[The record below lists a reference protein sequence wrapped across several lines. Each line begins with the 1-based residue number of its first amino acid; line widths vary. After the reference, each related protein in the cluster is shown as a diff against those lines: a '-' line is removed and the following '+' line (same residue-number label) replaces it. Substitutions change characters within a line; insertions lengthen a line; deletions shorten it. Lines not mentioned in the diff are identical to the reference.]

1 MDKSEIAYAFA
12 WYFIFLIS
20 VTVHEAAHA
29 WASNEGGDPTAYAG
43 GQVSLNPWPHIK
55 RAPLGMVVIPIIS
68 IFLIHWPF
76 GFAVTPYDPVWAF
89 KNPRKAGWMAAAG
102 PIANFGLLLIAYL
115 VIILGLKAGFFLQPV
130 SMNFHH
136 LVDPSTGGILN
147 GLAVFMSMLFSMNLI
162 LFILNIIPLPPL
174 DGSGIISIF
183 LQEDSARKYKAI
195 IGNPV
200 FGLIGLLFV
209 WWVFTPVFQTI
220 FLKVMS
226 LIYWGQSFY
235 YTGASL
241 ISFVS
246 RFFG

>member
-1 MDKSEIAYAFA
+1 MNTEIAYGFA

-29 WASNEGGDPTAYAG
+29 WAAKRGGDPTAYEG

-55 RAPLGMVVIPIIS
+55 RSPIGMVIIPIIS

-76 GFAVTPYDPVWAF
+76 GFALTPYDPVWAF

-102 PIANFGLLLIAYL
+102 PIANFSLLLFAYL

-130 SMNFHH
+130 SMNVRH

-147 GLAVFMSMLFSMNLI
+147 GLAVFISMLFTMNLI

-174 DGSGIISIF
+174 DGSGIIPLF
-183 LQEDSARKYKAI
+183 LKEDSARKYKTVIA
-195 IGNPV
+195 NPV
-200 FGLIGLLFV
+200 FGFIGLLLV
-209 WWVFTPVFQTI
+209 WWVFAPVFQTI
-220 FLKVMS
+220 FIRVMS
-226 LIYWGQSFY
+226 LIYWGQSFH
-235 YTGASL
+235 YTATSL
-241 ISFVS
+241 ISVIN
-246 RFFG
+246 RFFS